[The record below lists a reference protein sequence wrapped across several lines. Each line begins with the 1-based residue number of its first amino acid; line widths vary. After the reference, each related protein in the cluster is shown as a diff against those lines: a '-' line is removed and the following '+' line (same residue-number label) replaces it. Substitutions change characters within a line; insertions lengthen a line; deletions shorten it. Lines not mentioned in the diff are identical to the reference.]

1 MTTRNVQEVEVQVQW
16 YGKEGEGGG
25 RWALNGSGFDLEV
38 RGAAAALVG
47 ESCASCSALCSAQPT
62 CPCVCFSC
70 SAPYVRCI
78 TCLVRCSM
86 YVPCT
91 WPTWPTCP
99 KSPTTSSTSTSSST
113 TSTTRSTTSTP
124 RGTTWTQQNAHPDQV
139 LGETEKWII
148 KSTTMYLLLSE

>member
-1 MTTRNVQEVEVQVQW
+1 MTTWNVQEVEVQVQW
-16 YGKEGEGGG
+16 YGKEGEVGGG

-91 WPTWPTCP
+91 WPTWP
-99 KSPTTSSTSTSSST
+99 KSPTTSSTST
-113 TSTTRSTTSTP
+113 TTSTP
-124 RGTTWTQQNAHPDQV
+124 RGTTWTQQTAHPDQV
-139 LGETEKWII
+139 LGEMEKMVNEIQSNV
-148 KSTTMYLLLSE
+148 STAF